1 MNSKEQK
8 EGIMLNLIIFGI
20 EEEYLTFFS
29 YAKKQKKLHC
39 KHTDVY
45 DTFLSYLS
53 DDALQAVFIL
63 MDGAIGM
70 EGVIAAKNLHP
81 HIPVVWI
88 SNDKGFGIQSYR
100 LGCVF
105 FSDKPLTENKI
116 ITALARIEQNLF
128 DDKSAPENRFS
139 HLDDL
144 TLQKIKHAQNAN
156 ELIAKAKKYG
166 IMITKEEADNYFRY
180 LAEIQY
186 GEMDDDMLEQIS
198 AGNDIRQFKLF
209 FDSTQELW
217 IELISFYYSLC
228 SIKEQ

>member
-1 MNSKEQK
+1 
-8 EGIMLNLIIFGI
+8 MLNLIIFGI

-209 FDSTQELW
+209 FDSTQEL
-217 IELISFYYSLC
+217 
-228 SIKEQ
+228 